1 MIHSIVLVTGASAGF
16 GEAMAQKFAS
26 AGYHCI
32 ITGRREEKLNDLAAL
47 LSRKYAVKVLPL
59 VFDVQN
65 HEEVTRALSEL
76 PTEWRG
82 IDILVN
88 NAGLSLG
95 LESFESASLTDWET
109 MIDTNVKGL
118 LYVTKA
124 VLPYMIARSRG
135 HIINMGSIAGKE
147 VYRNGNVY
155 CATKAAVDA
164 LSASMRIDLL
174 PKGIKITAIH
184 PGAAE
189 TEFSF
194 VRFKGD
200 KQAAAKVYQGYKPL
214 RAEDVAEVVYYC
226 TSLPAHVCIN
236 DLVLT
241 CTAQASP
248 HYLHKEA

>member
-1 MIHSIVLVTGASAGF
+1 MSHSIVLITGASAGF
-16 GEAMAQKFAS
+16 GRAMAQKFAS
-26 AGYHCI
+26 VGYRCI
-32 ITGRREEKLNDLAAL
+32 ITGRREEKLKELAAF
-47 LSRKYAVKVLPL
+47 LSRKYVVEVLPL

-65 HEEVTRALSEL
+65 REEVIRALSDL
-76 PTEWRG
+76 PSEWR
-82 IDILVN
+82 DIEVLVN

-95 LESFESASLTDWET
+95 LESFENASLNDWET

-124 VLPYMIARSRG
+124 VLPYMTVRSRG

-155 CATKAAVDA
+155 CATKSAVDA

-174 PKGIKITAIH
+174 PKGIKVTAIH

-189 TEFSF
+189 TEFSL

-200 KQAAAKVYQGYKPL
+200 EQAAAKVYKGYQPL
-214 RAEDVAEVVYYC
+214 RAEDVADVVYY
-226 TSLPAHVCIN
+226 
-236 DLVLT
+236 
-241 CTAQASP
+241 
-248 HYLHKEA
+248 